1 MHELE
6 HIKQFVSFAAKELK
20 LASVPHINF
29 VGNEENKK
37 QTFGHTKDNV
47 ITVRVTGRHP
57 VDVMR
62 TVAHE
67 LIHFK
72 QGNKRSSE
80 QARED
85 EANAIAGRVMR
96 AYATKYP
103 NAFKHRSIREDTVSA
118 TPVNAMGASAA
129 DPTTGNIQG
138 YSPIMMQKNMLKR
151 PKPLSDIIGKRAM
164 LKDLKKDK
172 KNGV

>member
-1 MHELE
+1 
-6 HIKQFVSFAAKELK
+6 
-20 LASVPHINF
+20 
-29 VGNEENKK
+29 
-37 QTFGHTKDNV
+37 
-47 ITVRVTGRHP
+47 
-57 VDVMR
+57 
-62 TVAHE
+62 
-67 LIHFK
+67 
-72 QGNKRSSE
+72 
-80 QARED
+80 
-85 EANAIAGRVMR
+85 MR

-164 LKDLKKDK
+164 LKDLKKDRK
-172 KNGV
+172 RGV